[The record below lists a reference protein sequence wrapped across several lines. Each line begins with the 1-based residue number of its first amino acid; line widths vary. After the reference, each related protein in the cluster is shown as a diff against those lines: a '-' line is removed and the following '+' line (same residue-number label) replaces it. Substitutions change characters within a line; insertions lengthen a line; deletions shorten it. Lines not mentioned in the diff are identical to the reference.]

1 MAAYKLATKIDE
13 SGEIRLSE
21 LPFRAGEEVE
31 IIILS
36 REPVL
41 GTRQAAASRTLQ
53 EQLPP
58 VTRRL
63 LGVARGVSEEDYQRY
78 LEEKYR

>member
-1 MAAYKLATKIDE
+1 MHSYKVATRIDE

-21 LPFRAGEEVE
+21 LPFQAGEEVDV
-31 IIILS
+31 IILR
-36 REPVL
+36 REPEATVIEAPD
-41 GTRQAAASRTLQ
+41 GFH

-58 VTRRL
+58 ITRRL
-63 LGVARGVSEEDYQRY
+63 LGVARGVSEEDYLRY

>member
-13 SGEIRLSE
+13 SGEIHLSE
-21 LPFRAGEEVE
+21 LPFQAGEEVE
-31 IIILS
+31 VIILS
-36 REPVL
+36 REPVSA
-41 GTRQAAASRTLQ
+41 TSQAAVSETLR

-58 VTRRL
+58 VTQRL
-63 LGVARGVSEEDYQRY
+63 VGIGRGVSEEDYKRY

>member
-1 MAAYKLATKIDE
+1 MSAYKVATRIDD

-21 LPFRAGEEVE
+21 LPFKAGEEVDV
-31 IIILS
+31 IILS
-36 REPVL
+36 REPDS
-41 GTRQAAASRTLQ
+41 TAAKAPEAFR

-63 LGVARGVSEEDYQRY
+63 LGIAHGVSDEDYRRY
-78 LEEKYR
+78 LEEKHR